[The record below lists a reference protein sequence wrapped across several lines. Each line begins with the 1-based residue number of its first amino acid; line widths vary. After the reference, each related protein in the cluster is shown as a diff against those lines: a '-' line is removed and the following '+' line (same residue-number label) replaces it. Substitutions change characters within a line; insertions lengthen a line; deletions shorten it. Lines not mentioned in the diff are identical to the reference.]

1 MRLWKE
7 QVFSSFFICFPKCKL
22 RGGYPCQSVLDSTNV
37 LAGVIACE
45 WLCLALA
52 SLKHNPGDEVFETEP
67 PDFTNFQLQRDG
79 ISEKKRAQTANNHT
93 NTDTVTIYSN

>member
-1 MRLWKE
+1 MRLRKE
-7 QVFSSFFICFPKCKL
+7 QVFSVFFTCFPKFKL
-22 RGGYPCQSVLDSTNV
+22 RCGYPCQSVLDSTNV
-37 LAGVIACE
+37 LGGVIACE

-52 SLKHNPGDEVFETEP
+52 SRKHNSGDEVFETER
-67 PDFTNFQLQRDG
+67 PDFMNFQLQGDG